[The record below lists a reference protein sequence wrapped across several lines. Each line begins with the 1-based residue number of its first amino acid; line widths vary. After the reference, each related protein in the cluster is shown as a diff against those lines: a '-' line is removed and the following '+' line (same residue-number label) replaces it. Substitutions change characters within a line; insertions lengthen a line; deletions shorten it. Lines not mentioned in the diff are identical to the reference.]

1 MASSLYSRDI
11 DEMKSIVQVLS
22 SRIEQLLKSDS
33 VFVGQIEDVAVT
45 SRVKEP

>member
-11 DEMKSIVQVLS
+11 DEMKSIVHVLS

-33 VFVGQIEDVAVT
+33 VFVGQIEDVNVT

>member
-1 MASSLYSRDI
+1 MALSLYRRDI
-11 DEMKSIVQVLS
+11 DEMKSVVQVIS

-33 VFVGQIEDVAVT
+33 VFIGLIEDVAVS

>member
-1 MASSLYSRDI
+1 MASSLYSRDV

-22 SRIEQLLKSDS
+22 SRIEQLLKGDS
-33 VFVGQIEDVAVT
+33 VLTGQTEDVAVT